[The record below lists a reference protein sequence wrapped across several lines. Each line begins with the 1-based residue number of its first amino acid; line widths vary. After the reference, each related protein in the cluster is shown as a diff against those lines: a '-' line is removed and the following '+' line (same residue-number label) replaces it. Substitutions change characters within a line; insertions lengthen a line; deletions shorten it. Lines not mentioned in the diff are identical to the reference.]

1 MTIWGGLFWCF
12 FPLNFLGTLARLV
25 REHACVPVVANGSI
39 HSLADVEHVHERT
52 GCAGMCLCLEL
63 IAGSIAL
70 SC

>member
-1 MTIWGGLFWCF
+1 MTILGGFFGFFFFLFYG
-12 FPLNFLGTLARLV
+12 GTRARLV

-52 GCAGMCLCLEL
+52 GCAGMCLCLEFL
-63 IAGSIAL
+63 ARSLAL